1 MAQDL
6 SNTAQAAHRAQ
17 AEALLSK
24 DLNRI
29 VRRAVDVFGKV
40 ALDQQDAIVE
50 AALAKASA
58 AVIEEINA
66 EKFKAESEDV
76 TVVTIDADENDVGI
90 DLNYLARIKAELSP
104 QAWRLVRDFLLPRTV
119 WRAFSNLA
127 TVH

>member
-1 MAQDL
+1 MAQDI
-6 SNTAQAAHRAQ
+6 SNTAQAALRAQ
-17 AEALLSK
+17 AEALLAK
-24 DLNRI
+24 DLARI

-50 AALAKASA
+50 AALAKASS
-58 AVIEEINA
+58 AVIEEISA
-66 EKFKAESEDV
+66 RKFKAESEDV

-90 DLNYLARIKAELSP
+90 DLNYLAPIKAELSP

>member
-6 SNTAQAAHRAQ
+6 SNTAQA
-17 AEALLSK
+17 EALLGK

-29 VRRAVDVFGKV
+29 VRRAMDVFGTV

-58 AVIEEINA
+58 TVIEEINA
-66 EKFKAESEDV
+66 GKFKAESEDV

>member
-6 SNTAQAAHRAQ
+6 SNTAQA
-17 AEALLSK
+17 EALLGK

-29 VRRAVDVFGKV
+29 VRRAAEVFGKV

-58 AVIEEINA
+58 AVIEEISA
-66 EKFKAESEDV
+66 RKFKAESDDV

-90 DLNYLARIKAELSP
+90 DLNYLARIKAESSP

-119 WRAFSNLA
+119 WRAFSHLA

>member
-6 SNTAQAAHRAQ
+6 SNTAEAALRAQ
-17 AEALLSK
+17 AEALLGK

-29 VRRAVDVFGKV
+29 VRRAADVFGKV

-58 AVIEEINA
+58 AVIEEISA
-66 EKFKAESEDV
+66 RKFNAESEDV

-90 DLNYLARIKAELSP
+90 DLNYLARIKAELSL

-119 WRAFSNLA
+119 WRAISNLA